1 MKSKP
6 TQTRSAAKPG
16 EDDIREYA
24 YHLYFQNGCIPGRE
38 VEDWQEAEAC
48 LCANIPREHS
58 HTRLHRHLAAPI
70 TPVSL
75 VASIDARNVAG

>member
-6 TQTRSAAKPG
+6 TPTRSPAKPS
-16 EDDIREYA
+16 EDNTREYA

-48 LCANIPREHS
+48 LCAYIPREHS

-70 TPVSL
+70 APVSL
-75 VASIDARNVAG
+75 VASIDARNVAA